1 MRAHSCEETS
11 RVTMT
16 IRWTRFAKNGD
27 LSSFIRVFFGSL
39 QANMWKKYEK
49 LGFKA
54 QTKQYSAV
62 WKNQAYEEK

>member
-27 LSSFIRVFFGSL
+27 LSSFIRFFFGSL

-54 QTKQYSAV
+54 NKTV
-62 WKNQAYEEK
+62 FRGLEKSGL

>member
-1 MRAHSCEETS
+1 
-11 RVTMT
+11 
-16 IRWTRFAKNGD
+16 
-27 LSSFIRVFFGSL
+27 
-39 QANMWKKYEK
+39 MWKKYEK